1 MIIVKGFSKVS
12 KKGYSAKK
20 RSYYAPMV
28 ITYAD
33 GTRKYIGIDKL
44 KADGSLKKG
53 AMEA

>member
-1 MIIVKGFSKVS
+1 MMIVKGFSKVS
-12 KKGYSAKK
+12 KKGYSKRK
-20 RSYYAPMV
+20 RSYYAPIV

-33 GTRKYIGIDKL
+33 STRKYIGVDKL